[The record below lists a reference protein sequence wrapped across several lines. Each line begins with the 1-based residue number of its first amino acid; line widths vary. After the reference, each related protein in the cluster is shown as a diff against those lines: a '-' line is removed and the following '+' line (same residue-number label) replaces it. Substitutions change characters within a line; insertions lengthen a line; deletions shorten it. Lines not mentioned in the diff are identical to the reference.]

1 MKYHKIIIRIF
12 IFISLIPLNSK
23 AISLEDA
30 INMAKKNSKEGIIAL
45 KKFQQSNLSF
55 TYYKTNNKPF
65 CSLSTTPI
73 QYSTDVIQRYSYST
87 DRTYFRKQNYL
98 YSSTNLKIKQNVNF
112 LGGYI
117 FVDSDLRFYKSLGEN
132 RYKQF
137 TTIPLRIGY
146 SQDLIGYNDFKWQK
160 RKETLAFSLAEKDLL
175 HRLEDI
181 TSIVTEKYI
190 DVCLLQEELILAKV
204 NLNNCDTLCIE
215 AEKKLKYGRSSK
227 KDYMNILLER
237 SKANSMYKQTNIN
250 LLEAEAIL
258 KKYLNYPQDSILNV
272 SMESIINNIN
282 HYVEIPISNAIQ
294 CALENSSKILEKE
307 NNIIDASQN
316 LEEKNIKRYFNAA
329 INASIGLQQ
338 ISETLKNGYK
348 KPIDEQA
355 ISISLSIPL
364 ADFGRGRI
372 KYSQAKENLEI
383 QKLQAEKIKEDIREQ
398 VRQCVLNHRLKYS
411 LIANAKEIYKLSNMV
426 YDEIIIEHKLGRW
439 NFISLGNAISQRQSA
454 IIEYY
459 RAIKDYFVNY
469 LKICNLTLFDFEKN
483 KNICPPTEIL
493 H

>member
-175 HRLEDI
+175 HRLE
-181 TSIVTEKYI
+181 
-190 DVCLLQEELILAKV
+190 
-204 NLNNCDTLCIE
+204 
-215 AEKKLKYGRSSK
+215 
-227 KDYMNILLER
+227 
-237 SKANSMYKQTNIN
+237 
-250 LLEAEAIL
+250 
-258 KKYLNYPQDSILNV
+258 
-272 SMESIINNIN
+272 
-282 HYVEIPISNAIQ
+282 
-294 CALENSSKILEKE
+294 
-307 NNIIDASQN
+307 
-316 LEEKNIKRYFNAA
+316 
-329 INASIGLQQ
+329 
-338 ISETLKNGYK
+338 
-348 KPIDEQA
+348 
-355 ISISLSIPL
+355 
-364 ADFGRGRI
+364 
-372 KYSQAKENLEI
+372 
-383 QKLQAEKIKEDIREQ
+383 EDRKS
-398 VRQCVLNHRLKYS
+398 VV
-411 LIANAKEIYKLSNMV
+411 
-426 YDEIIIEHKLGRW
+426 
-439 NFISLGNAISQRQSA
+439 
-454 IIEYY
+454 
-459 RAIKDYFVNY
+459 
-469 LKICNLTLFDFEKN
+469 
-483 KNICPPTEIL
+483 
-493 H
+493 